1 MSHFTVLVIGDDV
14 DGQLAP
20 FHEFECTGSN
30 DQYVVDEDV
39 TEEIQAR
46 IDDKEDPESIEEALG
61 HYGLEDK
68 IVDDESK
75 VEKVGD
81 ECPHKYGYAIVKDGV
96 LIKAVDRT
104 NPNRKW
110 DWYVVGGRWSG
121 FLKLKE
127 GAVGTNGDRP
137 WMDRGKPAQ
146 AGVCDSARKGAIDF
160 DGMRQEAADRAGE
173 AWDKAHE
180 LFADRAF
187 RTWEEVRESCKNAEG
202 QTDWDK
208 AREVYNS
215 QPPVID
221 FSRHFG
227 PFTAPSK
234 FLVSREQF
242 MNDAH
247 TTAVN
252 TFAVLKGGEW
262 FEKGEMGWWGM
273 STDNMTDIEWA
284 AKVGEMIASLSDDT
298 LLTVVDCHI

>member
-1 MSHFTVLVIGDDV
+1 MSHFTVLVIGNDV

-39 TEEIQAR
+39 TEEIQTR
-46 IDDKEDPESIEEALG
+46 INEGKSVEDALG
-61 HYGLEDK
+61 WYGLEDK
-68 IVDDESK
+68 IVDDELK
-75 VEKVGD
+75 VEKTGD

-96 LIKAVDRT
+96 LIKAVNRT

-110 DWYVVGGRWSG
+110 DWYQVGGRWSG

-127 GAVGTNGDRP
+127 GATGTNGERS
-137 WMDRGKPAQ
+137 WMDRGKPVN
-146 AGVCDSARKGAIDF
+146 AGVCDSALKGAIDF
-160 DGMRQEAADRAGE
+160 EGMRNEAGERAGE

-187 RTWEEVRESCKNAEG
+187 RTWEECRESYKNADG
-202 QTDWDK
+202 QTDYDK

-215 QPPVID
+215 QQPVID
-221 FSRHFG
+221 FNRHFG
-227 PFTAPSK
+227 PFTEPSR

-242 MNDAH
+242 IADARA
-247 TTAVN
+247 TAIN

-273 STDNMTDIEWA
+273 SNDNMTDKEWA
-284 AKVGEMIASLSDDT
+284 VKVGEMIDSLSDDT